1 MKTQKSR
8 RFNVFSGDG
17 SQLIR
22 IYWLKFPA
30 ELGGD
35 PLGEWSFLSSSNFP
49 QSSSPYGYEN
59 IML

>member
-22 IYWLKFPA
+22 IYWRKFPA

-35 PLGEWSFLSSSNFP
+35 PLGEWSF
-49 QSSSPYGYEN
+49 
-59 IML
+59 